1 VAWRSLPDLPA
12 LADFDLNDLTATQ
25 LQLLY
30 TQERALAS
38 GMSRHTTHYGY
49 ATLQT
54 PGLFDGPDSPSLHR
68 RSGMK
73 ACMKWRPARCMMC
86 LPRLTACP
94 HLVTQLLPI
103 SRE

>member
-12 LADFDLNDLTATQ
+12 LADLDLNDLTATQ

-38 GMSRHTTHYGY
+38 GLSRHTTHYGY

-73 ACMKWRPARCMMC
+73 GCNGLAPSALHYVLVTARCISA
-86 LPRLTACP
+86 PGHTAAAN
-94 HLVTQLLPI
+94 
-103 SRE
+103 